1 MTDVVMNYLVKAQD
15 LIPAEYGNYALVS
28 AITVVGLAKAAGT
41 MAHPGSKMVGKLE
54 LVGAILL
61 LMGPASLGGF
71 GHIFASWSILV
82 AMGMMLAIKPRAILT
97 EATLITLSSKILR
110 SEWGNVTHDSMTQG
124 MSWETAMGASIMTGF
139 VIGTLTMLSD
149 RFAPNKAGAK
159 ATPNK
164 AGNVKRT
171 KRV

>member
-1 MTDVVMNYLVKAQD
+1 M
-15 LIPAEYGNYALVS
+15 
-28 AITVVGLAKAAGT
+28 
-41 MAHPGSKMVGKLE
+41 
-54 LVGAILL
+54 
-61 LMGPASLGGF
+61 
-71 GHIFASWSILV
+71 
-82 AMGMMLAIKPRAILT
+82 
-97 EATLITLSSKILR
+97 LITLSSKILR

-124 MSWETAMGASIMTGF
+124 MSWETAMGASIMTGY

-171 KRV
+171 KRA